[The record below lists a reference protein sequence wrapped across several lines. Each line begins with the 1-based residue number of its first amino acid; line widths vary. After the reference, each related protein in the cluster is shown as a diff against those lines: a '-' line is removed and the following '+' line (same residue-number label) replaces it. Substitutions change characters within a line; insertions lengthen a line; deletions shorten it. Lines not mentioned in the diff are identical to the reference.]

1 MISKEWILWKIY
13 ENDRWISYRCL
24 GLTTSNVW
32 KKKRIGFSKTY
43 YDGEIYLFS
52 FYWFGF
58 SLYKRSEEKLKLD
71 FDFH

>member
-58 SLYKRSEEKLKLD
+58 SLYERSEEKQKYD
-71 FDFH
+71 FDFN

>member
-13 ENDRWISYRCL
+13 ENDRLISYRCL
-24 GLTTSNVW
+24 TLTTSNVW
-32 KKKRIGFSKTY
+32 KKGIGFSKTY

-58 SLYKRSEEKLKLD
+58 SLYERSEEKPKLD